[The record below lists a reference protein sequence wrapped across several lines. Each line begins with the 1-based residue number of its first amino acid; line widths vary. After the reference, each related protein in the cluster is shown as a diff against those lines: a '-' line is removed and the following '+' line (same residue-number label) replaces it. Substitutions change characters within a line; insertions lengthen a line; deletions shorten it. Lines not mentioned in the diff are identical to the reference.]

1 MNFTLQNIT
10 HRLLNHDRKIAAAIS
25 IILIILISLSVADSV
40 LTILEAA
47 SPPTTNPK
55 TAIPNQ
61 PKNETIYKVSD
72 LELFGKLQELRSF
85 SKEADAPTTKLNL
98 ELQGVF
104 IAENTE
110 RSTAIVSERNKS
122 GELFEIGE
130 RLPGNA
136 ILSAVFEDHILIRR
150 GSRMEKLM
158 FTDNK
163 YQIEKITSGR
173 QGTIGTNQRKDQEN
187 LANFQKIQ
195 NPIHQGGGA
204 SSTTMP
210 ESNDDT
216 LDTYRKKFQ
225 TDPKA
230 TLGSAGF
237 TAVSDGESK
246 GYRVGNDAQK
256 VIRQAGLQPGDVV
269 LSVNGRAVGVA
280 SSDGALIDQ
289 VMNASRVRVEVQRG
303 NRRFFLTVPVPK

>member
-55 TAIPNQ
+55 TDIPNQ

-85 SKEADAPTTKLNL
+85 SQEVNAPTTKLNL

-150 GSRMEKLM
+150 GSRMEKLT

-173 QGTIGTNQRKDQEN
+173 QGTIGTNQRKDQKS

-195 NPIHQGGGA
+195 NPNHQGDRA
-204 SSTTMP
+204 SSTTTS
-210 ESNDDT
+210 ESNDAM
-216 LDTYRKKFQ
+216 DTYRKKFQ

-237 TAVSDGESK
+237 TAVSDAESK

-269 LSVNGRAVGVA
+269 LSVNGKAVGVA

-289 VMNASRVRVEVQRG
+289 VMNSSRVRVEVQRG

>member
-10 HRLLNHDRKIAAAIS
+10 HSFFSHDRKIAAAIS

-55 TAIPNQ
+55 TSMPNQ
-61 PKNETIYKVSD
+61 PINETIYKVSD
-72 LELFGKLQELRSF
+72 LELFGKLKELRSF
-85 SKEADAPTTKLNL
+85 SQEVDAPTTKLNL

-104 IAENTE
+104 IAENAE

-136 ILSAVFEDHILIRR
+136 ILSAVFVDHILIRR

-163 YQIEKITSGR
+163 YQIEKVTSGR
-173 QGTIGTNQRKDQEN
+173 QGTIGSNQRKDKRN
-187 LANFQKIQ
+187 LANLQKIQ
-195 NPIHQGGGA
+195 NPIHQGDGA
-204 SSTTMP
+204 SSTIKP
-210 ESNDDT
+210 ESNNDA
-216 LDTYRKKFQ
+216 LDKYRKKFQ
-225 TDPKA
+225 TDPIT
-230 TLGSAGF
+230 TLGSAGL
-237 TAVSDGESK
+237 TAISDAENK

-269 LSVNGRAVGVA
+269 LSVNGKAVGVA
-280 SSDGALIDQ
+280 ASDGALIDQ
-289 VMNASRVRVEVQRG
+289 VMASSRVRVEVQRG
-303 NRRFFLTVPVPK
+303 NRRFFLTVRVPK

>member
-10 HRLLNHDRKIAAAIS
+10 HSFLNHDRKIAAAIS
-25 IILIILISLSVADSV
+25 IILIILISLSVANSV

-61 PKNETIYKVSD
+61 TKNETIYKVSD

-85 SKEADAPTTKLNL
+85 SQEVNAPTTKLNL
-98 ELQGVF
+98 ELKGVF

-136 ILSAVFEDHILIRR
+136 ILSAVFEDHVLIRR

-173 QGTIGTNQRKDQEN
+173 QATIETNQRKDQRN
-187 LANFQKIQ
+187 LADFQKIQ
-195 NPIHQGGGA
+195 NPSHQGNGA
-204 SSTTMP
+204 SSTTTP
-210 ESNDDT
+210 ESKDDT
-216 LDTYRKKFQ
+216 LDKYRKKFQ
-225 TDPKA
+225 TDPTA

-237 TAVSDGESK
+237 TAVSDAESK
-246 GYRVGNDAQK
+246 GYRVGKDAQK

-269 LSVNGRAVGVA
+269 LSVNGKAVGVA
-280 SSDGALIDQ
+280 ASDGALIDQ
-289 VMNASRVRVEVQRG
+289 VMSSSRVRVEVQRG